1 MCTGDVVDGGGGG
14 GGVVVLRSKGF
25 PSCGTTS
32 HCTCSTNGFAESSRG
47 WIFGATDDGNE
58 EWGCETGQLHENRP
72 FSAFWPQSTR
82 LGGSLS
88 GKDVLA
94 TSRKL
99 SMPWG
104 CILQT
109 LRPFPAFPD
118 QPEPLKRYAG
128 GLGGTKAASL
138 QRFLFIR

>member
-1 MCTGDVVDGGGGG
+1 MEQQAIVRAAPMALQSLVEAGFS
-14 GGVVVLRSKGF
+14 VLQMMAMYVLLDLQC
-25 PSCGTTS
+25 P
-32 HCTCSTNGFAESSRG
+32 
-47 WIFGATDDGNE
+47 TDQE